1 MRNTFARVL
10 TLLVAMGTGILGTQA
25 LPKARIFLLSLA
37 YFVTNVAYLVAVYIN
52 KTNPLS
58 PKMQLGVSFP
68 LSLTNT
74 MFFFWIMSS
83 LERTKKTLQET
94 RQNVKLRVM
103 QRFTHILLG
112 VYVVAVL
119 AVFGEIWVKFSGER
133 DTRWRIEWLVE
144 SSWFLIFT
152 IFVCAV
158 MVLMRPTDTSKLLAY
173 VEELHETDQGAQPDT
188 ARKKEESVEMA
199 ELPPL
204 KQERA
209 KLDANAMK
217 SDDFVVVIEN
227 GESL

>member
-1 MRNTFARVL
+1 M
-10 TLLVAMGTGILGTQA
+10 
-25 LPKARIFLLSLA
+25 SL
-37 YFVTNVAYLVAVYIN
+37 
-52 KTNPLS
+52 
-58 PKMQLGVSFP
+58 P

-94 RQNVKLRVM
+94 RQHVKLQVM
-103 QRFTHILLG
+103 QRFTYILLG

-119 AVFGEIWVKFSGER
+119 AVTGEIWVKFSGER

-152 IFVCAV
+152 LFVCAV
-158 MVLMRPTDTSKLLAY
+158 MVLMRPTDTSRLLAY
-173 VEELHETDQGAQPDT
+173 VEELHETDQAQPDT
-188 ARKKEESVEMA
+188 IGSQGRKEESVLEMA
-199 ELPPL
+199 ELPPR

>member
-1 MRNTFARVL
+1 M
-10 TLLVAMGTGILGTQA
+10 
-25 LPKARIFLLSLA
+25 
-37 YFVTNVAYLVAVYIN
+37 AYLVAVYIN

-58 PKMQLGVSFP
+58 PKMQLAVSLP

-74 MFFFWIMSS
+74 LFFFWIMSS
-83 LERTKKTLQET
+83 LERTKKTLEET

-112 VYVVAVL
+112 VYAVAVL

-144 SSWFLIFT
+144 SSWFLIFSV
-152 IFVCAV
+152 FVFAV

-173 VEELHETDQGAQPDT
+173 VEELHETDQGAQPDS
-188 ARKKEESVEMA
+188 ARKKEEGSVEMA
-199 ELPPL
+199 ELPPR

>member
-1 MRNTFARVL
+1 
-10 TLLVAMGTGILGTQA
+10 
-25 LPKARIFLLSLA
+25 
-37 YFVTNVAYLVAVYIN
+37 
-52 KTNPLS
+52 
-58 PKMQLGVSFP
+58 
-68 LSLTNT
+68 
-74 MFFFWIMSS
+74 MFFFWIMNS

-94 RQNVKLRVM
+94 RQHVKLQVM
-103 QRFTHILLG
+103 QRFTYILLG

-119 AVFGEIWVKFSGER
+119 AVTGEIWVKFSGER

-152 IFVCAV
+152 LFVCAV
-158 MVLMRPTDTSKLLAY
+158 MVLMRPTDTSRLLAY
-173 VEELHETDQGAQPDT
+173 VEELHETDLGQPDT
-188 ARKKEESVEMA
+188 IGSQGRKEESVLEMA
-199 ELPPL
+199 ELPPK